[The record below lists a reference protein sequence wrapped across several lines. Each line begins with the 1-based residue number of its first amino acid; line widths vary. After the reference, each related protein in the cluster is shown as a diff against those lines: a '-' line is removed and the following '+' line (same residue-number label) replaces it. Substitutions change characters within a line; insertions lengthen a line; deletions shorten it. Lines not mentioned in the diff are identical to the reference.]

1 MPASG
6 LGVLVFLVAVAPG
19 FYYEILRQRRF
30 TRAKESAFFE
40 ISRTLVASVII
51 GLIAGSGTF
60 LAWLWAAPNDP
71 PNLAALLR
79 HDPQYIGDHAALVI
93 GLLVTYLGASVVIS
107 HVGNAFDPGAGD
119 LVTAHSLWHEVFR
132 KRVPPGRKP
141 VARVTL
147 KSGAVWMG
155 KVAKYSAEH
164 ELADRELVLFK
175 PIYLGTVSTGKLGL
189 THHESVV
196 LRGAEI
202 ESFSV
207 DYPEADPSESEQKS
221 EDAKA
226 Q

>member
-19 FYYEILRQRRF
+19 FCYEILRQRRF
-30 TRAKESAFFE
+30 TRAKESALFE
-40 ISRTLVASVII
+40 ISRILVASVVI
-51 GLIAGSGTF
+51 GLIAGSGAF
-60 LAWLWAAPNDP
+60 GAWVWAAPNEP
-71 PNLAALLR
+71 PNVAALLR
-79 HDPQYIGDHAALVI
+79 HDLQYIGDHVALVV
-93 GLLVTYLGASVVIS
+93 GSLVTYLGASAAIA
-107 HVGNAFDPGAGD
+107 HVANAFHKRGAGD
-119 LVTAHSLWHEVFR
+119 LITAHSLWHEVFR
-132 KRVPPGRKP
+132 NRVPPGRKP

-164 ELADRELVLFK
+164 ELADRELVLFT

-189 THHESVV
+189 THHDSVV

-207 DYPEADPSESEQKS
+207 DYPEADPSESEP
-221 EDAKA
+221 E
-226 Q
+226 